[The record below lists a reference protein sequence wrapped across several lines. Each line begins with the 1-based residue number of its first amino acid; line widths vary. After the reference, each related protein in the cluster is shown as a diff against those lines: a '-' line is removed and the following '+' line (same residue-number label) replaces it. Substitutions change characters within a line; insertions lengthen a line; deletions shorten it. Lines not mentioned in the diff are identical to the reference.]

1 MKPRE
6 LAAVLTYIRQAWG
19 NKGTG
24 EITEDQV
31 KAAKK
36 DALIADKVGE
46 WSEAELKAIPAGN
59 TIGGGAAAPVAAA
72 DGKAPVPGSTPAA
85 AAAGQSSVPSAPAA
99 GAADASAFSLGDS
112 VNRGKMVYMQ
122 T

>member
-1 MKPRE
+1 MEGAEYGDKRLVAILMKGIKGPITVKGTSFNSLMPNLGASMKPRE

-36 DALIADKVGE
+36 DALIAEKFGE

-59 TIGGGAAAPVAAA
+59 TI
-72 DGKAPVPGSTPAA
+72 
-85 AAAGQSSVPSAPAA
+85 
-99 GAADASAFSLGDS
+99 
-112 VNRGKMVYMQ
+112 
-122 T
+122 